1 MMIINHHLCISL
13 LVVCSTSDHHPL
25 LHHWHLHHHN
35 SKYHYD
41 TNNRYNYPYNHC
53 HNHYQ
58 FIVRI
63 IIVIITIIII
73 IMTVMM
79 IVVSIT
85 IVINLSSLILLLQWP
100 LLVSSSFFV
109 IITTTILLRTAVQS
123 WDFSSCRHSKRK
135 IERCFALKVY
145 GLQSDPKNT
154 VNILVFWELPVFL
167 MGIPHIWWLICCI
180 ATEPLSG
187 VQSAWDKPRNK
198 EAICGLRRSV
208 V

>member
-1 MMIINHHLCISL
+1 MMIINHHLCIIITIGSML
-13 LVVCSTSDHHPL
+13 NIGSSSSSSR
-25 LHHWHLHHHN
+25 HHN
-35 SKYHYD
+35 AKYHYD

-53 HNHYQ
+53 HYHYQ
-58 FIVRI
+58 FIIRI
-63 IIVIITIIII
+63 TIVIITIIII
-73 IMTVMM
+73 IMTVIM
-79 IVVSIT
+79 IVVVSIT

-100 LLVSSSFFV
+100 LLVSLSFLV
-109 IITTTILLRTAVQS
+109 IITTTILMRTAVQS

-145 GLQSDPKNT
+145 GLQSDPDNT
-154 VNILVFWELPVFL
+154 VNNLACWELPLFL